1 MPCCTIHSLSYFK
14 SKMHVHG
21 VVHKHGDFI
30 PYWSEKRSPAK
41 QGYNKFHSV
50 QGKNHSSAAT
60 RVATLLQLPHART
73 CIAQRV
79 NTPIMPHWQSRGPSS
94 AELCLQSREILSN
107 PRSDFQLQRWL
118 ECHDAYLAL
127 KRLSQPWSS
136 ECLRVRPT
144 ISKEPVRNHQ
154 GISKESSRNHQ
165 GHNNEA
171 AMRQQGISNEAA
183 MTHQGSSHAAA
194 REQQGIT
201 KEASME
207 QQGSINEA
215 ARNHQG
221 SIKDAARKQQ
231 GSIKESARKR
241 Q

>member
-1 MPCCTIHSLSYFK
+1 MSMPCCTIHSLSYFK

-136 ECLRVRPT
+136 EY
-144 ISKEPVRNHQ
+144 
-154 GISKESSRNHQ
+154 G
-165 GHNNEA
+165 
-171 AMRQQGISNEAA
+171 
-183 MTHQGSSHAAA
+183 AA
-194 REQQGIT
+194 R
-201 KEASME
+201 K